1 LLPGILPPRTADRVY
16 HSSRLKPLS
25 VTSFALASALGH
37 GTGSAARA
45 LARRA
50 SGLRRNDFLDCALDT
65 YIGRVDGVEEER
77 LPHDLARFDCRS
89 SRLAQLG
96 LRQDGFAGEV
106 ARAVARH
113 GAHRIGVFIGTS
125 SSGILEA
132 ELAFRRRDPI
142 SGALPSTLSFR
153 ETYCLYSVTEF
164 VRRRLGLSGPAV
176 TVSSACAS
184 SAKVFA
190 SAARAI
196 AANLCDAAVVGGVET
211 LCLTTLHGFA
221 SLALLSQRP
230 CRPCDASRD
239 GVSIAEAA
247 GFALL
252 ESDEPNG
259 AQLGFLG
266 YGESSDAHHMSTPHP
281 MGEGAARAMRAAL
294 TAAGLNAHDIE
305 YVNLHGT
312 GTRNNDSAEDAAV
325 HCVLGDAAVCSATK
339 GFTGHALGAAGAV
352 EAVITLLALRDG
364 FIPATANSTQVDP
377 GFRCKVS
384 LEGENRP
391 IRAAMSN
398 SFGFGGSNC
407 SLIFARQWN

>member
-1 LLPGILPPRTADRVY
+1 MSY

-37 GTGSAARA
+37 GTQSAARA
-45 LARRA
+45 LERRS
-50 SGLRRNDFLDCALDT
+50 SGLRRNDFLDCTLDT

-77 LPHDLARFDCRS
+77 LPDDLARFDCRS

-113 GAHRIGVFIGTS
+113 GARRIGVFIGTS

-132 ELAFRRRDPI
+132 ELAFRRRDPA
-142 SGALPSTLSFR
+142 SGALPSTLRFR

-164 VRRRLGLSGPAV
+164 VQRYLGLGGPAV

-190 SAARAI
+190 SAARAV
-196 AANLCDAAVVGGVET
+196 AAGLCDAAVVGGVET

-221 SLALLSQRP
+221 SLALLSQQP
-230 CRPCDASRD
+230 CKPCDESRD

-247 GFALL
+247 AFALL
-252 ESDEPNG
+252 ETGEARD

-266 YGESSDAHHMSTPHP
+266 YGESADAHHMSTPHP
-281 MGEGAARAMRAAL
+281 QGEGAARAMRAAL
-294 TAAGLNAHDIE
+294 QAAGLDASEID

-312 GTRNNDSAEDAAV
+312 GTRNHDSAEDAAV
-325 HCVLGDAAVCSATK
+325 YSVLGDGAVCSATK

-352 EAVITLLALRDG
+352 EAVITLLGLRDG
-364 FIPATANSTQVDP
+364 VVPATANSTRVDP
-377 GFRCKVS
+377 AFRCKVS
-384 LEGENRP
+384 LAGEKRS

-407 SLIFARQWN
+407 SLVFGRRWN

>member
-1 LLPGILPPRTADRVY
+1 M
-16 HSSRLKPLS
+16 KPLS

-37 GTGSAARA
+37 GTESTSRA
-45 LARRA
+45 LVRRS
-50 SGLRRNDFLDCALDT
+50 SGLRRNDFLDCTLDT
-65 YIGRVDGVEEER
+65 YIGRVEGVEEER
-77 LPHDLARFDCRS
+77 LPNDLLRFDCRS
-89 SRLAQLG
+89 SRLAQIG
-96 LRQDGFAGEV
+96 LRQDGFADEV
-106 ARAVARH
+106 SRAVARH

-132 ELAFRRRDPI
+132 ELAFRQRDPLN
-142 SGALPSTLSFR
+142 GALPSTLSFR

-164 VRRRLGLSGPAV
+164 VQRRLGLGGPAV

-190 SAARAI
+190 SAARAV
-196 AANLCDAAVVGGVET
+196 AAGLCDAAVVGGVET

-221 SLALLSQRP
+221 SLALLSQQR
-230 CRPCDASRD
+230 CKPCDESRD

-247 GFALL
+247 AFALL
-252 ESDEPNG
+252 EKVEGRN

-266 YGESSDAHHMSTPHP
+266 YGESADAHHMSTPHP
-281 MGEGAARAMRAAL
+281 QGEGAARAMREAL
-294 TAAGLNAHDIE
+294 TAAGLDAAEID

-325 HCVLGDAAVCSATK
+325 HAVLGDGVVCSATK
-339 GFTGHALGAAGAV
+339 GFTGHALGPAGAV
-352 EAVITLLALRDG
+352 EAAITLLALRDG
-364 FIPATANSTQVDP
+364 FIPATANSTRVDP

-384 LEGENRP
+384 LEGEKRP
-391 IRAAMSN
+391 IRAAISN

-407 SLIFARQWN
+407 SLVFGGAP